1 MRFAE
6 QYTRWVGDT
15 DYLKY
20 YKLKYA
26 AQLGEDAE
34 RLAFDYH
41 ENEKI
46 KEVGILYGA
55 MEKKTKTVIPER
67 PQI

>member
-1 MRFAE
+1 MKFAE
-6 QYTRWVGDT
+6 QYNRWVLDKEH
-15 DYLKY
+15 LRY

-34 RLAFDYH
+34 RLAFNYY

-55 MEKKTKTVIPER
+55 TGKSKSTIPDR
-67 PQI
+67 PQF

>member
-6 QYTRWVGDT
+6 HYNRWVT
-15 DYLKY
+15 DEHALKY

-34 RLAFDYH
+34 RAAFKYF
-41 ENEKI
+41 ENEQI
-46 KEVGILYGA
+46 KSVGILYGA
-55 MEKKTKTVIPER
+55 TRNTNNRIPDR

>member
-6 QYTRWVGDT
+6 NYNRWVT
-15 DYLKY
+15 DKDALKY

-34 RLAFDYH
+34 RAAFKYY
-41 ENEKI
+41 ENENI
-46 KEVGILYGA
+46 KNVGILYGA
-55 MEKKTKTVIPER
+55 TGKTTYRIPDR

>member
-6 QYTRWVGDT
+6 QYNRWVSDK
-15 DYLKY
+15 DALKY
-20 YKLKYA
+20 YKLKQA
-26 AQLGEDAE
+26 AQLGEEAE
-34 RLAFDYH
+34 KLAFNYY

-46 KEVGILYGA
+46 KNVGILYGA
-55 MEKKTKTVIPER
+55 TERAHSSKPEK

>member
-6 QYTRWVGDT
+6 QYNRWVSDL
-15 DYLKY
+15 DNLKY
-20 YKLKYA
+20 YKLKHA

-34 RLAFDYH
+34 RLAFNYYQN
-41 ENEKI
+41 ENI
-46 KEVGILYGA
+46 KKVGILYGA
-55 MEKKTKTVIPER
+55 TGKTTSILSER